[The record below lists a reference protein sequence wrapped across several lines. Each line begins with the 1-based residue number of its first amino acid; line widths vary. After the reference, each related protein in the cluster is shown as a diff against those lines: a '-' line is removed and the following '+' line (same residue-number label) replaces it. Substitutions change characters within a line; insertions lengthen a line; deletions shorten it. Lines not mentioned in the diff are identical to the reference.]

1 MSESA
6 LLSGEEGSS
15 WAGAGA
21 GGWFSAFCR
30 DDARLVE
37 FEVED
42 EVESS
47 GISTTFQVCSVASG
61 AKETRRFALS
71 ELVSLHESPNMGGGA
86 ELTHGLPAS
95 FSLLKDCLSFPFHPL
110 LLLPFSGSCH
120 FVANCLSI
128 EAVERVGAFFGGRG

>member
-71 ELVSLHESPNMGGGA
+71 ELVSLHESPNMGAGA
-86 ELTHGLPAS
+86 YPWTSGELLFVEGLPFVPVPS
-95 FSLLKDCLSFPFHPL
+95 SPSPPVLGQ
-110 LLLPFSGSCH
+110 LPF
-120 FVANCLSI
+120 
-128 EAVERVGAFFGGRG
+128 RGELPQH

>member
-1 MSESA
+1 MSESTS
-6 LLSGEEGSS
+6 SGEEGSS
-15 WAGAGA
+15 WAGACA

-71 ELVSLHESPNMGGGA
+71 ALVSLHEAPNMGE

-95 FSLLKDCLSFPFHPL
+95 LSLLKDCLSFPFRPL
-110 LLLPFSGSCH
+110 LLLPFSRSCH